1 MIVDDDIVDLLV
13 EIINLTG
20 EYIDKQ
26 ENNDIE
32 YDETLISRYRR
43 MVISGYIY
51 VKNLEELIKDKD

>member
-51 VKNLEELIKDKD
+51 AKNLEELIRDKD